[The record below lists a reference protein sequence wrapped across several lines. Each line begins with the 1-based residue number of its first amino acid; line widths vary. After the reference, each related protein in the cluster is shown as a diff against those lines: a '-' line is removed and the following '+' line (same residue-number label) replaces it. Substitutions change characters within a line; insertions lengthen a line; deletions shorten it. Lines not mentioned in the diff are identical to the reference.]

1 MIRFVLLLQGLWTF
15 INKAQL
21 NLQMVAGRAFQFYT
35 EGPISFPPTYKYNI
49 GRNDYDNS

>member
-1 MIRFVLLLQGLWTF
+1 MID
-15 INKAQL
+15 KAQL

-49 GRNDYDNS
+49 GSNDYDTS